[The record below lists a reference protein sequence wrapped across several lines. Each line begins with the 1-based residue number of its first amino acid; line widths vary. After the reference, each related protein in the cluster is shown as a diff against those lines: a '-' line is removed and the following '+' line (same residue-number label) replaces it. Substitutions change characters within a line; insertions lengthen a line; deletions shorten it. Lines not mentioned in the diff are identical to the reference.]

1 MVSLP
6 LIHSLEQQ
14 RGNNEKDNHKNTGIR
29 RGPRLRR
36 SLGDCVMALEC
47 GIIRAICRA
56 EELMAD
62 WNLAANHG
70 EVFKIRGLD
79 ER

>member
-1 MVSLP
+1 MKKTITRILAFVAALVC
-6 LIHSLEQQ
+6 
-14 RGNNEKDNHKNTGIR
+14 GGAW
-29 RGPRLRR
+29 
-36 SLGDCVMALEC
+36 GDCVMALEC